1 MQSGQQVVSLWLVS
15 IPAMLTAKEE
25 DSRSMQL
32 KEGCI

>member
-1 MQSGQQVVSLWLVS
+1 MQSGHLVLSLWPVS